1 MFAYFVWLVFGEF
14 DKWGIKEISEE
25 KQTTP
30 VIKLGFMYSIQTP
43 AHRIEYVCS
52 SLYVIY
58 VFALIIITFLVLI
71 TV

>member
-1 MFAYFVWLVFGEF
+1 MFAYFVWLVFREF
-14 DKWGIKEISEE
+14 DKWGIKEISEK

-30 VIKLGFMYSIQTP
+30 VINSDLCTEYRHQSSI
-43 AHRIEYVCS
+43 ENVCS

-58 VFALIIITFLVLI
+58 VFVLIIITFLVLI